1 MAFYDHYDY
10 QRYWRGREYEHEAE
24 TLALKRLFA
33 QIPLKK
39 QKTLLDIGAGFGRI
53 TPFYADKFSFCL
65 LVEPAKRLIN
75 QAKKNLKYQN
85 LKFKQGQAENLELS
99 EKFDVVL
106 FIRVAHHIKNLDLV
120 LKNINHHLKS
130 DGYLILE
137 FANKINFKAK
147 IKAIFRGNFSFLKE
161 ESPYDRRS
169 PANLNQETILFL
181 NHHPKKIN
189 QSLKRSDFE
198 IIDRLSVSN
207 FRLPILKKIIP
218 TGILLW
224 GEKLFQPILAKIN
237 FGPSIFLL
245 AKVHKS
251 HKYKTK

>member
-24 TLALKRLFA
+24 TQALKRLFA

-53 TPFYADKFSFCL
+53 TPLYANKFSFCL
-65 LVEPAKRLIN
+65 LVEPAKKLIN
-75 QAKKNLKYQN
+75 QARKSLKYKN
-85 LKFKQGQAENLELS
+85 LKFKLDSAENLKLS
-99 EKFDVVL
+99 KKFDVVL
-106 FIRVAHHIKNLDLV
+106 FIRVAHHVKNLDSV
-120 LKNINHHLKS
+120 LNNINRHLKS
-130 DGYLILE
+130 DGYLVLE

-147 IKAIFRGNFSFLKE
+147 IKAVFRGDFSFLKDE
-161 ESPYDRRS
+161 APYDRRS

-189 QSLKRSDFE
+189 QSLKKSGFE
-198 IIDRLSVSN
+198 VVDQLSVSN

-224 GEKLFQPILAKIN
+224 GEKFFQPILAKIN
-237 FGPSIFLL
+237 FGPSIFIL
-245 AKVHKS
+245 AKKN
-251 HKYKTK
+251 